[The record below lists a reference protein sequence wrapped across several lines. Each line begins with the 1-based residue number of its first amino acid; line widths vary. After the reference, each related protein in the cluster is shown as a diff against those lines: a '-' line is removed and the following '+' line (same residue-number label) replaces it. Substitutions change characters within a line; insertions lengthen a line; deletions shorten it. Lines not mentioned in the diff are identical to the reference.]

1 MISKTVWFSDFV
13 LCPTEG
19 VSAKDRLEH
28 SLNDGSDFLPPP
40 LCRDTWTQIPT
51 HMLWYMP
58 MVYLLTIFVFPNL
71 SYIIADTE
79 TDTFTDTTKAEGHI
93 ISVYM

>member
-1 MISKTVWFSDFV
+1 
-13 LCPTEG
+13 
-19 VSAKDRLEH
+19 
-28 SLNDGSDFLPPP
+28 
-40 LCRDTWTQIPT
+40 
-51 HMLWYMP
+51 

-79 TDTFTDTTKAEGHI
+79 TDTFTDTTTAEGHV